1 MNSATFSMTPRWS
14 GWSLLS
20 DRKGRL
26 METSAAID
34 LSEALSR
41 VDGDRDLFLTL
52 AGIFLEESPKEA
64 AAARAALQ
72 RQDGAGLAAAAH
84 KLKGSVLEICAP
96 RLFECTKRLEDLGRR
111 GEFSEASSVC
121 VDVEVCLAEVQDA
134 LRKLID
140 EGVSS

>member
-1 MNSATFSMTPRWS
+1 
-14 GWSLLS
+14 
-20 DRKGRL
+20 

-96 RLFECTKRLEDLGRR
+96 RLFECTKRLEDLGRL
-111 GEFSEASSVC
+111 GEFSEASPVC
-121 VDVEVCLAEVQDA
+121 EDVEVCLAEVQDA
-134 LRKLID
+134 LRKLIA
-140 EGVSS
+140 EGCSS